1 MANRVIINKIKTDLR
16 IKHSA
21 LDEDISDNI
30 DSCMADLN
38 LIGVKSENALDAN
51 IANAIKLWCRAN
63 YAQNT
68 EDAEAYMRR
77 YNALKGTLQMS
88 VKYRG
93 DINADE

>member
-1 MANRVIINKIKTDLR
+1 MANRAIVNKVKADLR
-16 IKHSA
+16 IKHTA

-30 DSCMADLN
+30 DSCIADLS
-38 LIGVKSENALDAN
+38 LIGIKAENALDAN

-63 YAQNT
+63 YAQST
-68 EDAEAYMRR
+68 EDAEAYIKR

-93 DINADE
+93 DLNADE